1 MKVIDSS
8 KLGGRLRRGVIAALV
23 VSAAGAGLA
32 AQAQPGPGP
41 EGRDGGGWHHHGGD
55 ERGGMMEG
63 RGLQRMLD
71 EVDATT
77 AQRGQIK
84 DILRAAR
91 ADVRTQMQAER
102 ALHEKGMQLFTQPT
116 VDAAAAENLR
126 QQTMALRDQSSK
138 RMLQALLDASKV
150 LTPEQRAKLGERMK
164 RRHEMMEKRMR
175 EHGPASAPAK

>member
-1 MKVIDSS
+1 MKVIDSL
-8 KLGGRLRRGVIAALV
+8 KLSGRLRRGVIAAV
-23 VSAAGAGLA
+23 VVAASGAGLA
-32 AQAQPGPGP
+32 AHAQSGPGPG
-41 EGRDGGGWHHHGGD
+41 GRDGGGWHHRGGP
-55 ERGGMMEG
+55 EHGGMMEG

-71 EVDATT
+71 DVDATT

-84 DILRAAR
+84 EILRAAR
-91 ADVRTQMQAER
+91 TDIRTQMQAER

-164 RRHEMMEKRMR
+164 QRRAAMQERMERRHR
-175 EHGPASAPAK
+175 EPQK